1 MEKFEIVKCGPY
13 RFIGKVVYYRNDWGR
28 EGNQTDVLQC
38 SVWAEK
44 KWVFNTLDAMTEYH
58 TDMPYGSGLYMW
70 DRYDERSQLQ
80 GFIAGKFMKAETPV
94 PQGMDYFDIPEGYI
108 AKGWGGY
115 CENELYAKLNESNE
129 YIRSGFWN
137 SEVYPNFESLG
148 KGDYAAGYFTCCTL
162 KEPKNI

>member
-1 MEKFEIVKCGPY
+1 MANLERIEVVKCGPY
-13 RFIGKVVYYRNDWGR
+13 RFIGKVVYFRNDWGN
-28 EGNQTDVLQC
+28 EGSQTAALQT
-38 SVWAEK
+38 SVWIAK
-44 KWVFNTLDAMTEYH
+44 KWIFETLDAMTEYIA
-58 TDMPYGSGLYMW
+58 TDMPYGGGLYMW
-70 DRYDERSQLQ
+70 DRYDDRSQLQ
-80 GFIAGKFMKAETPV
+80 GF
-94 PQGMDYFDIPEGYI
+94 I

-162 KEPKNI
+162 KDETQA